1 MLKIKELRVEKGIDQ
16 QTLAQALKIGKGSIS
31 NWEVGRTEPSIDY
44 ILSLADYFEVSTD
57 YLLGRSGVKLACVC
71 AACFAFSRLRG
82 SRYTEHLPVVKRL
95 WRHKPLRFYST
106 VRLTTG
112 ILRCLFALPKQLKK
126 INLLRLLSEGFI
138 IQHKNVLIGASAI

>member
-57 YLLGRSGVKLACVC
+57 YLLGRSNDIGVVQTNAN
-71 AACFAFSRLRG
+71 
-82 SRYTEHLPVVKRL
+82 
-95 WRHKPLRFYST
+95 
-106 VRLTTG
+106 LTQFEN
-112 ILRCLFALPKQLKK
+112 I
-126 INLLRLLSEGFI
+126 LLSVVNSLSRDDQFQVLGFA
-138 IQHKNVLIGASAI
+138 KSLAK

>member
-57 YLLGRSGVKLACVC
+57 YLLGRSNDLGIVQTNAN
-71 AACFAFSRLRG
+71 
-82 SRYTEHLPVVKRL
+82 
-95 WRHKPLRFYST
+95 
-106 VRLTTG
+106 LTQ
-112 ILRCLFALPKQLKK
+112 FE
-126 INLLRLLSEGFI
+126 NMLLSVVGKLSRDDQFQVLGFA
-138 IQHKNVLIGASAI
+138 QALAK

>member
-57 YLLGRSGVKLACVC
+57 YLLGRSNDIGVVQTNAN
-71 AACFAFSRLRG
+71 
-82 SRYTEHLPVVKRL
+82 
-95 WRHKPLRFYST
+95 
-106 VRLTTG
+106 LTQ
-112 ILRCLFALPKQLKK
+112 FE
-126 INLLRLLSEGFI
+126 NMLLSIVSKLSRDDQFQVLGFA
-138 IQHKNVLIGASAI
+138 QALAK

>member
-57 YLLGRSGVKLACVC
+57 YLLGRSNDIGVVQTNAN
-71 AACFAFSRLRG
+71 
-82 SRYTEHLPVVKRL
+82 
-95 WRHKPLRFYST
+95 
-106 VRLTTG
+106 LTQ
-112 ILRCLFALPKQLKK
+112 FE
-126 INLLRLLSEGFI
+126 NMLLSIVGKLSRDDQFQVLGFA
-138 IQHKNVLIGASAI
+138 QALAK

>member
-57 YLLGRSGVKLACVC
+57 YLLGRSNDIGIVQTNAN
-71 AACFAFSRLRG
+71 
-82 SRYTEHLPVVKRL
+82 
-95 WRHKPLRFYST
+95 
-106 VRLTTG
+106 LTQ
-112 ILRCLFALPKQLKK
+112 FE
-126 INLLRLLSEGFI
+126 NMLLSVVGKLSRDDQFQVLGFA
-138 IQHKNVLIGASAI
+138 QALAK